1 MKKAATLILLLLGL
15 GAMAQEKPRQH
26 GQKHEDLEK
35 LSPDQRA
42 DLQSKRMALM
52 LDLNTIQQQKVASVF
67 EKHFAERKHMKGRAG
82 AGKDS
87 LAQSAEA
94 RHARMSRQLDR
105 QMALQQ
111 EMKKILSETQFEK
124 WLEHREEAR
133 RQHGRKGPRH
143 RQRRG

>member
-1 MKKAATLILLLLGL
+1 
-15 GAMAQEKPRQH
+15 
-26 GQKHEDLEK
+26 
-35 LSPDQRA
+35 
-42 DLQSKRMALM
+42 MALM
-52 LDLNTIQQQKVASVF
+52 LDLNTSQQQKVAEVF
-67 EKHFAERKHMKGRAG
+67 EKHFAERNPMKGREG

-94 RHARMSRQLDR
+94 RHARISRQLDR